1 MQFIN
6 HSHED
11 ENHMLL
17 SQLHLNI
24 DSLKDPVILNK
35 ASSRSH
41 AYFFALVLAM
51 GNAADAVEI
60 ICVSYILSEL
70 ESSTLNEK
78 VLLSS
83 AVFFGM
89 LLGGIFCGILSDR
102 VGRKPTLLL
111 SLAVNAVAGL
121 LSAVSPNI
129 SWLIAFRVIG
139 GLGIGGSVP
148 SVFTLGAEIFPTD
161 IRGRLLSLIASFWMV
176 GSVFVALLGWI
187 MLGDDF
193 QGNRIAPA
201 CNWRSF
207 AAACSLPVITAG
219 LASWAFLPESP
230 RFLLRVGRATC
241 AVRSI
246 THITGLAESRPGTAV
261 TVGQIM
267 NPLHHDVH
275 IGQAQSLAV
284 RPETQSSGQTVL
296 TTTVIWKSTPDSYLS
311 NLFRPPLFHSTA
323 TLAIIWFSLSFG
335 SYGLSTWIAILFR
348 DVGLSNPYGQAFLF
362 ALATLPGNVFSVA
375 FTDRLGRKTLLGW
388 GLCMAAASAGGFAL
402 SSSKPVAVVLF
413 ASLFNC
419 STVIAW
425 NSLDILSV
433 EGFPTPVRTAAMGV
447 LAAAGRIGAVI
458 AQVINGHLE
467 SNIPLLLVVTSLC
480 MLFGALTTWRLPVD
494 GTGVNLDQHYH
505 GQHGLDQRL
514 STDEDGGKQ

>member
-1 MQFIN
+1 MN
-6 HSHED
+6 
-11 ENHMLL
+11 
-17 SQLHLNI
+17 
-24 DSLKDPVILNK
+24 V
-35 ASSRSH
+35 
-41 AYFFALVLAM
+41 
-51 GNAADAVEI
+51 
-60 ICVSYILSEL
+60 VSMHI
-70 ESSTLNEK
+70 
-78 VLLSS
+78 
-83 AVFFGM
+83 
-89 LLGGIFCGILSDR
+89 
-102 VGRKPTLLL
+102 
-111 SLAVNAVAGL
+111 
-121 LSAVSPNI
+121 
-129 SWLIAFRVIG
+129 
-139 GLGIGGSVP
+139 
-148 SVFTLGAEIFPTD
+148 
-161 IRGRLLSLIASFWMV
+161 FWMV

-261 TVGQIM
+261 TVRQIM

-375 FTDRLGRKTLLGW
+375 FMAPSKGRSLLQYCASSTSNYYDAQNAAELVAAFKEIGDKAVQASTRLT
-388 GLCMAAASAGGFAL
+388 
-402 SSSKPVAVVLF
+402 
-413 ASLFNC
+413 N
-419 STVIAW
+419 
-425 NSLDILSV
+425 
-433 EGFPTPVRTAAMGV
+433 
-447 LAAAGRIGAVI
+447 
-458 AQVINGHLE
+458 
-467 SNIPLLLVVTSLC
+467 
-480 MLFGALTTWRLPVD
+480 
-494 GTGVNLDQHYH
+494 
-505 GQHGLDQRL
+505 
-514 STDEDGGKQ
+514 